1 MVKTLSLAGILCL
14 LLFIL
19 RVNSIGGIDPNYREG
34 GNTILSG
41 WQQNLAA
48 RIDHLLPY
56 PESALLSGI
65 LLGVQSSLPVNL
77 KKELTA
83 TSTIHIVVVSGQNL
97 TILAGFVMSLVTTFG
112 RRKTLVITLLVIVL
126 YSLLT
131 GLGVPVIRAA
141 VMVTLTYLAQL
152 FGRQGA
158 GSWVLF
164 LTAAVMLLI
173 NPNWLLNISFQLSFL
188 ATLGV
193 VVVSPVIISRLKLVP
208 EILREDLAVSLSAQL
223 LTLPVIAFNFGQMSL
238 IGLVVNSL
246 ILWTISPVMI
256 VGILALLASFV
267 GLFLGQIIGLLPGI
281 LLTYFVDVVK
291 IGATL
296 PGAGIKVPQTS
307 LIFWAGY
314 YLTAGG
320 IVIALSK
327 SAKPK
332 ITNNK

>member
-1 MVKTLSLAGILCL
+1 MGILCI

-19 RVNSIGGIDPNYREG
+19 RVNSIGGIDPNYREE

-41 WQQNLAA
+41 WQQNLAV
-48 RIDHLLPY
+48 RVDHLLPY

-97 TILAGFVMSLVTTFG
+97 TILAGFVMSLVTTLG

-141 VMVTLTYLAQL
+141 VMVTLTYLAQF
-152 FGRQGA
+152 FGRESA
-158 GSWVLF
+158 GRWVLV
-164 LTAAVMLLI
+164 LTATAMLFI

-193 VVVSPVIISRLKLVP
+193 VVVAPIILEWLKFVP
-208 EILREDLAVSLSAQL
+208 KILREDFAVSLSAQI

-238 IGLVVNSL
+238 IGLLVNSL
-246 ILWTISPVMI
+246 ILWTVSPVMI
-256 VGILALLASFV
+256 AGIFALAAGFINVLFGQVV
-267 GLFLGQIIGLLPGI
+267 GLFSGI

-296 PGAGIKVPQTS
+296 PGAGITVGESS
-307 LIFWAGY
+307 LLLWIGY
-314 YLTAGG
+314 YLTMGG
-320 IVIALSK
+320 IVMAL
-327 SAKPK
+327 AKK
-332 ITNNK
+332 KDGNVIEVL